1 METILITSKKRL
13 NLNEINARLAV
24 DWRVEGAAGDRLV
37 IQEKES
43 RVYVH
48 LDLLETGDVASACG
62 DDKQTGRLY
71 VDYSDVGLVKRVIVA
86 IGDNADLTI
95 DNDFGTVL
103 PGNEFVARIKSDPN
117 WNWRGQ

>member
-1 METILITSKKRL
+1 METILITSKKRI
-13 NLNEINARLAV
+13 NVNEINARLAV
-24 DWRVEGAAGDRLV
+24 YWRVEGAAGNRLV

-48 LDLLETGDVASACG
+48 LDLLGTDAVASACG
-62 DDKQTGRLY
+62 DDKKTDRLY

-86 IGDNADLTI
+86 IGDQAALTI

-117 WNWRGQ
+117 WNWRDQ